1 MKPLG
6 SKLAAIF
13 IAASFPVLAQAAH
26 TEQHIARAS
35 QSRPAATLSEG
46 EVKRID
52 KQAGKITLKHG
63 PLENLGMPGMTM
75 VFRAQDPASLDKV
88 KVGDSVQF
96 RVERIDGALT
106 VVELRQRS

>member
-1 MKPLG
+1 MKPLV
-6 SKLAAIF
+6 SLVAATF
-13 IAASFPVLAQAAH
+13 IAASFAVPARAVH
-26 TEQHIARAS
+26 TQQHIAGAS
-35 QSRPAATLSEG
+35 QSPNAATLSEG
-46 EVKRID
+46 EVRKID

-75 VFRAQDPASLDKV
+75 VFRAKDPAALDKV

-96 RVERIDGALT
+96 RVEQIDGTLT